1 MVAASHDLHLLTLSV
16 AVATRTHYG
25 QHSDGCY
32 GCKLSSLTFDRGG
45 PKTHVKNGDPW
56 EGNPVK
62 ERIEELQA
70 QGRRVT
76 AMEMINPAAPK
87 EN

>member
-1 MVAASHDLHLLTLSV
+1 MTMVRS
-16 AVATRTHYG
+16 HYG
-25 QHSDGCY
+25 QHNDGCY
-32 GCKLSSLTFDRGG
+32 GCHLYGLTFNTGS
-45 PKTHVKNGDPW
+45 PKTHQHKGDPW

-70 QGRRVT
+70 AGRKVAAFELT
-76 AMEMINPAAPK
+76 NPATTDSSK